1 MKENV
6 RYYNDQKT
14 KIEITIIQYE
24 NKYTVKISIPQS
36 VFNNSSKVN
45 IINENFKLFAT
56 NFGKNI
62 HQQEPY
68 TILISKGYNRGR
80 YGLVKNIQKE
90 IKFRVGNCSGTIIL
104 KPKFYIPASKR
115 ATSKNIKKA
124 KRDMSAEVVIHS
136 SQKPSASK
144 YTQYT
149 YTNIAK
155 PYSGGRVSP
164 K

>member
-6 RYYNDQKT
+6 RYYKDQKT
-14 KIEITIIQYE
+14 KIEITIRQYE
-24 NKYTVKISIPQS
+24 NRYEVELLIPQS
-36 VFNNSSKVN
+36 VFNSSNKVN
-45 IINENFKLFAT
+45 IINENFKLFAI
-56 NFGKNI
+56 NFGGNI
-62 HQQEPY
+62 HQQGLY

-90 IKFRVGNCSGTIIL
+90 IKFQVGNCSGTIIL

-149 YTNIAK
+149 YTNITK
-155 PYSGGRVSP
+155 PYRGGRVSP